1 MAPRPDV
8 SQERVEQILNAATS
22 VFARLGFNNARMDD
36 IVAESGLSKGTLY
49 WYFKSKDDLIK
60 AILDGMFEGE
70 LVHLRDLIT
79 SQGSV
84 SERLIELTQRVIDDL
99 QGMTDLLPIAYEFY
113 SLAFRQETVR
123 QTLQGYFRSYIDI
136 LAPLIQQGIDRGE
149 FQPVSS
155 NQAAIAVSA
164 IIEGTLL
171 LWVAD
176 PETVNPNEHILTGV
190 SILLEGLK
198 ANQKNLE

>member
-1 MAPRPDV
+1 MTPRPDV

-70 LVHLRDLIT
+70 LVHLEDLIT
-79 SQGSV
+79 SQGSA
-84 SERLIELTQRVIDDL
+84 SGRLIELTQRIIEDL

-136 LAPLIQQGIDRGE
+136 LAPLIQQGIDQGE

-155 NQAAIAVSA
+155 KQAAIAISA

-176 PETVNPNEHILTGV
+176 PETVNLNEQILSGV

-198 ANQKNLE
+198 VTQNNHE